1 MNKKPLTE
9 AEIEL
14 LKANPAFARF
24 AISLALQDA
33 ETPVYRGSGDPIDVA
48 SFNLSAS
55 MSKRLG
61 YLKKT
66 LVDLHQPYAGSGEAM
81 VPPAFLERAS
91 KRRQARIDVVRSH
104 IHGLEQ
110 KLANLQSGAA
120 DMFLPLG
127 AVVVFQH
134 PCCHALS
141 SDNVDL
147 PAVGTI
153 GVVTELNRK
162 GDFAVKVAVFEDYK
176 TESHMSYLVD
186 NGAFES
192 FDVDADMLEIVEY
205 AKLPDGTEFKG
216 YGYLPTYAHTQSSD
230 PKDGH
235 MVLAAADRYFSFGIK
250 TDEYGREQGVE
261 IVAIDD
267 SLWGCSWLGE
277 PISQEPEQTI
287 STMKI

>member
-1 MNKKPLTE
+1 MNNKPLTE
-9 AEIEL
+9 AEVKL
-14 LKANPAFARF
+14 LQANPDFARH
-24 AISLALQDA
+24 AISLIIHAAQI
-33 ETPVYRGSGDPIDVA
+33 PVYKGGGEPIDVA
-48 SFNLSAS
+48 SFHLSAS
-55 MSKRLG
+55 MAKRLG

-66 LVDLHQPYAGSGEAM
+66 LMDLQQPYAGSSETV
-81 VPPAFLERAS
+81 VPIAFPDRAS
-91 KRRQARIDVVRSH
+91 KRRRSRIDVVQSH
-104 IHGLEQ
+104 IDGLES
-110 KLANLQSGAA
+110 KLENLKSGAA
-120 DMFLPLG
+120 EMFLPLG
-127 AVVVFQH
+127 AIVRFKQ

-162 GDFAVKVAVFEDYK
+162 GDFAVKVAVFENYR
-176 TESHMSYLVD
+176 TESNMSYLAA
-186 NGAFES
+186 NRAFES
-192 FDVDADMLEIVEY
+192 FDVDADMLEVVEY
-205 AKLPDGTEFKG
+205 AKLPDGTEFRG
-216 YGYLPTYAHTQSSD
+216 YGYLPTYAHAQSSD

-277 PISQEPEQTI
+277 PISQEP
-287 STMKI
+287 